1 MLPETQQRLLSLNR
15 DFYRQMAAPFA
26 RSRTQPQPGYQRL
39 LAGLPQP
46 APHLL
51 DVGCGDGR
59 FGRYLLAHQ
68 AITGYTGVDFSPEL
82 VATAQAPGG
91 PGFPGAFHPRDL
103 SQPGCLNDI
112 GRFPAI
118 ACLATLQH
126 IPGRANRQRLLAEMG
141 QHLATGG
148 RLLLSNWQF
157 LTHDRQR
164 RKITDWST
172 IGLSPAD
179 VEANDYLL
187 TWQSG
192 GFALRY
198 LCLIDEAETAD
209 LAQSAGLTLLSQF
222 HSDGKEGDLNLYT
235 ILTTG
240 RV

>member
-1 MLPETQQRLLSLNR
+1 MTPETQAKLLALNR

-26 RSRTQPQPGYQRL
+26 KTRTRPQPGYQRL
-39 LAGLPQP
+39 LTELPQP
-46 APHLL
+46 CGSLL

-59 FGRYLLAHQ
+59 FGRYLLAHH
-68 AITGYTGVDFSPEL
+68 AIREYTGVDFSPEL

-91 PGFPGAFHPRDL
+91 PGFPGRFVQRDL
-103 SQPGCLNDI
+103 SQPGCLDSL
-112 GRFPAI
+112 GRFSAI

-141 QHLATGG
+141 EHLETGG

-164 RKITDWST
+164 RKITDWSA

-179 VEANDYLL
+179 LEANDYLL

-198 LCLIDEAETAD
+198 VCFIDETETAA
-209 LAQSAGLTLLSQF
+209 LAHSANLTLLSHF
-222 HSDGKEGDLNLYT
+222 YSDGKEGDLNLYT
-235 ILTTG
+235 ILTKP
-240 RV
+240 